1 MTRILVRAALLVAVL
16 AVAGADQAWAQ
27 APKLGIINSQA
38 LLAQAPGTPAAMA
51 AFEQSMQGYQQEITR
66 LQTELQ
72 AMQDSLDRQGAT
84 LTAAVRQQRTEA
96 IQEKY
101 VAFQMR
107 QQELQQTAEQREG
120 ELVGPIIQQIET
132 IVEQVRAEGGYSII
146 FDVASG
152 PSIFAVDPAL
162 DVTQQVLEKLR
173 SAPVPTPAPA
183 SAPVAAPPATPP
195 SP

>member
-1 MTRILVRAALLVAVL
+1 
-16 AVAGADQAWAQ
+16 
-27 APKLGIINSQA
+27 
-38 LLAQAPGTPAAMA
+38 MA
-51 AFEQSMQGYQQEITR
+51 AFEQSMQMYQEEIVR

-72 AMQDSLDRQGAT
+72 TLQDNLDQQAAS
-84 LTAAVRQQRTEA
+84 LTAAVRQQRSDE

-107 QQELQQTAEQREG
+107 QQELQQTADERES

-132 IVEQVRAEGGYSII
+132 IVDQLRTEGGYSII

-162 DVTQQVLEKLR
+162 DLTPQVLERLR
-173 SAPVPTPAPA
+173 SAPVPVPTPA
-183 SAPVAAPPATPP
+183 AAPPAATPP

>member
-1 MTRILVRAALLVAVL
+1 MTRTLVRAAFLVAVF
-16 AVAGADQAWAQ
+16 AVTAANQSWAQ
-27 APKLGIINSQA
+27 APKLGVINSQA

-51 AFEQSMQGYQQEITR
+51 AFEQSMQGYQQEMTR

-72 AMQDSLDRQGAT
+72 ALQDDLDKQGAT
-84 LTAAVRQQRTEA
+84 LTAAVRQQRTDE

-107 QQELQQTAEQREG
+107 QQELQQTADQRES

-152 PSIFAVDPAL
+152 PTIFAVDPAL
-162 DVTQQVLEKLR
+162 DITLQVLEKLR
-173 SAPVPTPAPA
+173 AAPVPVPPPA
-183 SAPVAAPPATPP
+183 SAPAAAPPATPP

>member
-1 MTRILVRAALLVAVL
+1 MTRTLVRAAFLVVMSVFA
-16 AVAGADQAWAQ
+16 AANQSWAQ
-27 APKLGIINSQA
+27 APKLGVINSQA

-72 AMQDSLDRQGAT
+72 ALQDSLDRQGAS
-84 LTAAVRQQRTEA
+84 LTAAVRQQRTDE

-101 VAFQMR
+101 VAFQLR

-132 IVEQVRAEGGYSII
+132 IVEQMRAEGGYAII

-162 DVTQQVLEKLR
+162 DLTQQVLDRLR
-173 SAPVPTPAPA
+173 SAPVPVPAPV
-183 SAPVAAPPATPP
+183 SAPAAAPPATPP